1 MMRKKRYNRI
11 KTGLWV
17 RLNSAVKKKR
27 YTLRRFFLKYTIKLY
42 NLYFALVLIDKVLEE
57 DDLNNDGYLEY
68 VEYVL
73 GRQRDHVAQEKR
85 DKLRIGT

>member
-1 MMRKKRYNRI
+1 M
-11 KTGLWV
+11 
-17 RLNSAVKKKR
+17 
-27 YTLRRFFLKYTIKLY
+27 IKLY

-73 GRQRDHVAQEKR
+73 GRQRDHITQEKR
-85 DKLRIGT
+85 NKLRIGT

>member
-1 MMRKKRYNRI
+1 MDCRYVSI
-11 KTGLWV
+11 SHIQKIYL
-17 RLNSAVKKKR
+17 
-27 YTLRRFFLKYTIKLY
+27 YITILFKIY
-42 NLYFALVLIDKVLEE
+42 NKIINLCFALVLIDKVLEE

-85 DKLRIGT
+85 KQATESEHEDLNINDLES

>member
-1 MMRKKRYNRI
+1 MCI
-11 KTGLWV
+11 HL
-17 RLNSAVKKKR
+17 LI
-27 YTLRRFFLKYTIKLY
+27 LCIKYTIKLF
-42 NLYFALVLIDKVLEE
+42 NFYFVVGLIDKVLEE

-85 DKLRIGT
+85 NKLKIGT

>member
-1 MMRKKRYNRI
+1 MILFEIHNKI
-11 KTGLWV
+11 
-17 RLNSAVKKKR
+17 
-27 YTLRRFFLKYTIKLY
+27 I
-42 NLYFALVLIDKVLEE
+42 NLCFALVLIDKVLEE

-85 DKLRIGT
+85 NKLRIGT

>member
-1 MMRKKRYNRI
+1 MRKKRYNRI
-11 KTGLWV
+11 KTGLLV

-27 YTLRRFFLKYTIKLY
+27 CTLRRFFLKYTIKLY

>member
-1 MMRKKRYNRI
+1 MRKKRYNRI

-17 RLNSAVKKKR
+17 RLNSAVKKKDIP
-27 YTLRRFFLKYTIKLY
+27 TLRRFFLKYTIKLY